1 MLDAARLLLVG
12 LGGLTFLGGLV
23 AVADGREGA
32 AITGLSLLAIGGI
45 LIVVPLFERMRY
57 RANAVDRSNPVVG
70 PGGGEPLGAID
81 PRFEPTDEVF
91 VDPTSERRMR
101 VLIDPRSGER
111 RYRAED

>member
-1 MLDAARLLLVG
+1 MLDAARLLLIG
-12 LGGLTFLGGLV
+12 LGGLIFLGGLV
-23 AVADGREGA
+23 ALADGRAGSP
-32 AITGLSLLAIGGI
+32 ITGLTLLVVGGI

-91 VDPTSERRMR
+91 VDPTSELRMR
-101 VLIDPRSGER
+101 VLIDRRSGER

>member
-1 MLDAARLLLVG
+1 MLGAARMLLVAI
-12 LGGLTFLGGLV
+12 GGLTFVGGLLALV
-23 AVADGREGA
+23 EGREA
-32 AITGLSLLAIGGI
+32 ALVSGLILLVVGGV
-45 LIVVPLFERMRY
+45 LIAVPLNERLRY

>member
-1 MLDAARLLLVG
+1 MLGAARLLLVG
-12 LGGLTFLGGLV
+12 LGGLIFLGGLV
-23 AVADGREGA
+23 ALADGREGSL
-32 AITGLSLLAIGGI
+32 ITGLTLLVVGGV

-57 RANAVDRSNPVVG
+57 RAMAVDRSNPIVG

>member
-1 MLDAARLLLVG
+1 MLDAARILLVG
-12 LGGLTFLGGLV
+12 LGGLMFVGGLI

-32 AITGLSLLAIGGI
+32 AITGLSLLVTGGI

-57 RANAVDRSNPVVG
+57 RANAVDRSNPTVG
-70 PGGGEPLGAID
+70 PGGGEPRGAID